1 MVDLQGAQAN
11 ATGGG
16 GNAAARPDEA
26 HIVAPGDRFAVL
38 RRPRRMWAV
47 AALHGE
53 ARALR
58 DLHRQ
63 LEPALRPGDRVVYL
77 GNLLGWSGEIKAALD
92 ELLAFRLRLIARP
105 GAGACDI
112 VYLRGAQEEMW
123 QKLLQLQFAANP
135 ADVLRW
141 MLDQGVGATIRAYGS
156 EPEAGLK
163 AAGAGAVPLARWT
176 NTLRAAVQAIPGHAA
191 LLGAVKRAAYA
202 DDRSALF
209 VHAGLDPREPLDRQ
223 GDILWWGGGFS
234 SIAEPYQG
242 FKVVVRGYDR
252 AHAGLQTAQHAATVD
267 GGCGF
272 GGPLLA
278 ACFDLEGRII
288 DLLEGSAR

>member
-1 MVDLQGAQAN
+1 ML
-11 ATGGG
+11 
-16 GNAAARPDEA
+16 
-26 HIVAPGDRFAVL
+26 PGDRFAVL
-38 RRPRRMWAV
+38 RRPRRLWAV

-63 LEPALRPGDRVVYL
+63 LEPALRPGDRLVYL
-77 GNLLGWSGEIKAALD
+77 GNLLGWTDGITAALD
-92 ELLAFRLRLIARP
+92 ELLAFRARLIARP
-105 GAGACDI
+105 GAGACDV

-163 AAGAGAVPLARWT
+163 AASAGAVQLARWT
-176 NTLRAAVQAIPGHAA
+176 NGLRAAVQAMPGHAA

-209 VHAGLDPREPLDRQ
+209 VHAGLDPRESLAQQ

-252 AHAGLQTAQHAATVD
+252 AHAGVQTAEFSATVD

-278 ACFDLEGRII
+278 ACFDLDGRII
-288 DLLEGSAR
+288 DLLEGNPRAAA